1 VSFPPKRSIRRFIDR
16 EYASVQFPMVAL
28 PEYEDGEPF
37 RVDVH
42 NRLFDE

>member
-1 VSFPPKRSIRRFIDR
+1 
-16 EYASVQFPMVAL
+16 MVAL